1 MRQRLLAFISSI
13 TPGLFMIGYVIGTG
27 SVTTMAVAGARHGM
41 SLTWALLLS
50 CLFTAVLMI
59 AISRLTIISG
69 ETLMYNFRTLI
80 HPSATIFIV
89 VALMVTVI
97 SSIMGVTAI
106 VASVVQEWSKP
117 LTTNQTGIHPAV
129 TGGLMIVLL
138 YLLYWNGRHQTF
150 IKLLAVMVGIMGF
163 CFLLTMLM
171 VIPDP
176 AEVVRGLVPKIPS
189 TGQPHLV
196 IAGMVGTTM
205 AGVCL
210 ASRSILVSEKG
221 WTVDDL
227 PIERR
232 DAIISMTLT
241 FLLSAAIIASAA
253 GTLHPKGIVINDAID
268 MVHTLEPLA
277 GRFAISVFVSGILC
291 AGLSSIFP
299 NMVLL
304 PWLLTDYLKAP
315 RNMRRPLFRGLVL
328 IVALTGLT
336 IPIFGGQ
343 PVPLMVASQAVSP
356 LVMPLLI
363 GFLIYLLNSKRLM
376 GDHRA
381 RWSMNLIMGITFV
394 FSLYMSF
401 IAFEGFLHM
410 VGIA

>member
-1 MRQRLLAFISSI
+1 
-13 TPGLFMIGYVIGTG
+13 
-27 SVTTMAVAGARHGM
+27 MAVAGARHGM

-50 CLFTAVLMI
+50 CFFTAVLMI
-59 AISRLTIISG
+59 AISRLTIVSG
-69 ETLMYNFRTLI
+69 DTLMYNFRTRISPYL
-80 HPSATIFIV
+80 TMFV
-89 VALMVTVI
+89 MLALMVTVV

-106 VASVVQEWSKP
+106 VASVVQEWSRP
-117 LTTNQTGIHPAV
+117 LTADGDGISPILTGA
-129 TGGLMIVLL
+129 LMITVL
-138 YLLYWNGRHQTF
+138 YLLFWNGRHQTF
-150 IKLLAVMVGIMGF
+150 IKLLAVMVGIMGI

-176 AEVVRGLVPKIPS
+176 AEVVRGLVPKIPR

-221 WTVDDL
+221 WTIGDL
-227 PIERR
+227 RIERR
-232 DAIISMTLT
+232 DAIISMALT

-253 GTLHPKGIVINDAID
+253 GTLHPKGIVIHDAID

-304 PWLLTDYLKAP
+304 PWLVTDYLKTP
-315 RNMRRPLFRGLVL
+315 RNMRRPLYRVLVL

-336 IPIFGGQ
+336 IPLFGGQ
-343 PVPLMVASQAVSP
+343 PVSLMIASQAVSP

-363 GFLIYLLNSKRLM
+363 GFLIYLLNAKNLM
-376 GDHRA
+376 GEHRA
-381 RWSMNLIMGITFV
+381 SRGLNLVMGIAFA
-394 FSLYMSF
+394 FSLYMSV
-401 IAFEGFLHM
+401 IAFEGFLAM
-410 VGIA
+410 LGG